1 MRTLFEDNYN
11 GTRVTGFE
19 YESKYSLKFEKF
31 HLEQWFKFR
40 DGSIK
45 DTEAL
50 QGKTVELLLPNV
62 EARFVD
68 MMKDRADT
76 FNTLNSDDISEFQTI
91 I

>member
-40 DGSIK
+40 DGSVADMATLK
-45 DTEAL
+45 
-50 QGKTVELLLPNV
+50 GKTVELLLPKV
-62 EARFVD
+62 EERFVD
-68 MMKDRADT
+68 MMKDRTEA
-76 FNTLNSDDISEFQTI
+76 FNILHSDDLSEFQTI